1 MATKPTRLQQHACDR
16 LAEALYSITEAFRL
30 DGGGRLDADDLR
42 EIALSIAR
50 VSSAFF
56 FDHIVARSLE
66 CRARALGLSSATAD
80 LIGLN
85 ADSIDPLQALRLGD
99 AEFIE
104 LVKRL
109 EEELGGL

>member
-1 MATKPTRLQQHACDR
+1 MATKPTRLQQQACDR
-16 LAEALYSITEAFRL
+16 LAEALYSVTEAFRL
-30 DGGGRLDADDLR
+30 DGGGKLDADELR
-42 EIALSIAR
+42 EIARLMAQ
-50 VSSAFF
+50 VSSAFPV
-56 FDHIVARSLE
+56 DHVVARSLE
-66 CRARALGLSSATAD
+66 TRARLLGLSSGTPD

-85 ADSIDPLQALRLGD
+85 ADTIEPLQTLRLGD